1 MHTLIH
7 RALSPQTISYA
18 WLVLTVALTFALAVA
33 QSAIAAAPSL
43 SAAGPAGA
51 PRRPR
56 RPGPGARCRPVPRRG
71 PGRGPPGRR
80 LPVGA
85 ERACRALGASAG
97 PPVAGAGILAP
108 STPRR
113 GADALAALYGGA
125 GPHGPPAS
133 AGFQTNV
140 PVRSTPS
147 RDRSRPRLQPEP
159 CPLGCLR
166 AFRARR
172 RDLRF
177 AHARHRDA
185 GMSRTPS
192 IGPSPTARAPPGAAS
207 RPLAAAPRAPPA
219 ATPVPS
225 EGRTGRW
232 WYRDAERPPPAWRAT
247 PRCPVTTTGG
257 AAWTAAPP
265 IVFPPAAARAA
276 RAPSGIHGSPVP
288 GPGSRR
294 SRRRT

>member
-33 QSAIAAAPSL
+33 QSAIAAGPSL
-43 SAAGPAGA
+43 SAAGLPVPHVALAGPTPAPAPDAARAA
-51 PRRPR
+51 PRPRPR
-56 RPGPGARCRPVPRRG
+56 PGGPAPPR
-71 PGRGPPGRR
+71 GRQ
-80 LPVGA
+80 
-85 ERACRALGASAG
+85 RACRALGASAG

-140 PVRSTPS
+140 PVVA
-147 RDRSRPRLQPEP
+147 RLLATDLDLDFSLSLA
-159 CPLGCLR
+159 PLGCLR

-172 RDLRF
+172 RGLRL

-192 IGPSPTARAPPGAAS
+192 H
-207 RPLAAAPRAPPA
+207 RPVA
-219 ATPVPS
+219 
-225 EGRTGRW
+225 
-232 WYRDAERPPPAWRAT
+232 D
-247 PRCPVTTTGG
+247 CP
-257 AAWTAAPP
+257 
-265 IVFPPAAARAA
+265 RAA
-276 RAPSGIHGSPVP
+276 RRRVAT
-288 GPGSRR
+288 SRR
-294 SRRRT
+294 SATRAARGHACPVRRPHRTVVVPRG